1 MELYILDIIESTIV
15 DGPGMRTTIYA
26 AGCNHHCKKCH
37 NPQSWSI
44 DNGVKLPI
52 NEILD
57 KILSNNENVTFSGG
71 DPLFQLSG
79 FSKLAKLIKEN
90 SNKTIWCYTG
100 FTYEQVLTLPNSIEL
115 LKYIDVMVDGPFIDS
130 LKDESLL
137 FRGSS
142 NQRIIDVKTSLSTGF
157 TTIYNLSPYHSP
169 LLYKIT
175 NNNISII

>member
-52 NEILD
+52 NKILD

-115 LKYIDVMVDGPFIDS
+115 LKYIDVMVDGPFIEEK
-130 LKDESLL
+130 KDLNL
-137 FRGSS
+137 AFRGSS
-142 NQRIIDVKTSLSTGF
+142 NQRLIDMRKTF
-157 TTIYNLSPYHSP
+157 INK
-169 LLYKIT
+169 KIT
-175 NNNISII
+175 LLDIKENMRRG

>member
-57 KILSNNENVTFSGG
+57 KILSNNENVTFSG

-142 NQRIIDVKTSLSTGF
+142 NQRIIDVKTSLSTGI